1 MIANPKIAVDFQEL
15 LTEISVSYPW
25 FIMPKV
31 IRLSL
36 CDKLDRKRSIIES
49 VSINFYANNY
59 YPLQSASV
67 CTNYTKNYLFLEKKE
82 DVSFVKPSDEEITNG
97 AVIYESNWTEN
108 DIFPKGRIV
117 VTPSGLFYSEET
129 EGYRIIKEVIAVN
142 QKINDAGEKIS
153 IDKTAEIIDLFLDKK
168 IGRITPQIGD
178 NKDTTVDLSI
188 VETDEIITESMA
200 KIYRMQGLNNEAISI
215 YNKLSLKYPEKFR
228 YFAEIISSIKTDEEK
243 ETKK

>member
-1 MIANPKIAVDFQEL
+1 MEK
-15 LTEISVSYPW
+15 
-25 FIMPKV
+25 
-31 IRLSL
+31 
-36 CDKLDRKRSIIES
+36 ES
-49 VSINFYANNY
+49 DEN
-59 YPLQSASV
+59 
-67 CTNYTKNYLFLEKKE
+67 T
-82 DVSFVKPSDEEITNG
+82 VKPTEEEITSG
-97 AVIYESNWTEN
+97 AVIYESKWTEN

-142 QKINDAGEKIS
+142 QKINEEGEKIS

-168 IGRITPQIGD
+168 ITRITPQVGD
-178 NKDTTVDLSI
+178 SKETIVDLSI

-243 ETKK
+243 ETKKERIN